1 MSDFFLLMKQELAI
15 TVIIFFL
22 LFVKITGK
30 RANAG
35 DCPGYN
41 YCCCST
47 SSAVSFLFS
56 PEPCLLIC
64 IIQTDCWH
72 FKKAF

>member
-35 DCPGYN
+35 LLPWIQ
-41 YCCCST
+41 
-47 SSAVSFLFS
+47 LFQLR
-56 PEPCLLIC
+56 P
-64 IIQTDCWH
+64 H
-72 FKKAF
+72 